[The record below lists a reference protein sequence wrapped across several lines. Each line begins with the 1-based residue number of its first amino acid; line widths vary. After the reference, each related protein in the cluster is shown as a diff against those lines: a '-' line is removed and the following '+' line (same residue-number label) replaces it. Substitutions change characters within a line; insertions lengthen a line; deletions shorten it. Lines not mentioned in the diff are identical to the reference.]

1 MQDNLEFLQ
10 WIKKFWDQNYP
21 GHEYDPEGRRRGQG
35 VAPPPIH
42 GSTAR
47 TTASAAA
54 ASAQRRAPV
63 TTTAPARTRPAPA
76 VGTTARVART
86 AGATAASRNNV
97 AHSQEPDVPDEAI
110 MTLTTQMDDL
120 KVSLDSLERERDFY
134 FNKLRDIELM
144 VQERLALI
152 EPPNDG
158 EESLE
163 AGGPE
168 EVLLKQIQAVLYSTE
183 EGFEVPE
190 GQEVSESLLGEDGV
204 FDH

>member
-54 ASAQRRAPV
+54 PVAASAPRRAPV
-63 TTTAPARTRPAPA
+63 ATSAPVRAKAAPA
-76 VGTTARVART
+76 VGTTARVARP
-86 AGATAASRNNV
+86 AGANSRNNV
-97 AHSQEPDVPDEAI
+97 ANAQADVPDETIIA
-110 MTLTTQMDDL
+110 LTAQMDDL
-120 KVSLDSLERERDFY
+120 KVGLDSLERERDFY

-152 EPPNDG
+152 QPPNDG

-163 AGGPE
+163 EGGPE

-190 GQEVSESLLGEDGV
+190 GQEVS
-204 FDH
+204 

>member
-35 VAPPPIH
+35 AAPPPIH

-47 TTASAAA
+47 TPAATVAPRKAPVATTAPVRAKPAPSVGSTARVVKPGATTASNRNHAAA
-54 ASAQRRAPV
+54 AQ
-63 TTTAPARTRPAPA
+63 
-76 VGTTARVART
+76 
-86 AGATAASRNNV
+86 
-97 AHSQEPDVPDEAI
+97 PDVPDETIIA
-110 MTLTTQMDDL
+110 LTAQMDDL
-120 KVSLDSLERERDFY
+120 KVGLDSLERERDFY

-152 EPPNDG
+152 QPPNEGD
-158 EESLE
+158 ESLE

-190 GQEVSESLLGEDGV
+190 GQEVSLDMI
-204 FDH
+204 D